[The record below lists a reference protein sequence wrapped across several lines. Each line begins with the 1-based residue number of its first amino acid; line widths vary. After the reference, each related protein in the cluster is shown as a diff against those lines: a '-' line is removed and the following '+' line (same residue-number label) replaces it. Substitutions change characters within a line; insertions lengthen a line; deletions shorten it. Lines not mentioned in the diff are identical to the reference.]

1 MRQIVPTILSII
13 ILSSCGSYK
22 QNIMFQDKGGVAL
35 STVNDSLR
43 VDKNYVIQ
51 PNDLLELEVYTK
63 KGEFL
68 IDPENKLLDQR
79 LPNNSNIKP
88 KLRYLVQTD
97 GSVVLPMVGQM
108 DLSDQTLLEAESNLI
123 SAYEKYYKDP
133 FVKLTY
139 VNKRVIV
146 LGAVGG
152 NVIPLQNENTTVI
165 EVLAMVEGFEQEAK
179 SHNIRL
185 LRDDEAY
192 LLDFSTIKGYQTNN
206 MIVKNG
212 DVIYVEPVR
221 RPFTEF
227 VRDNGPIISVFSS
240 LASLIVVIL
249 SLN

>member
-1 MRQIVPTILSII
+1 
-13 ILSSCGSYK
+13 
-22 QNIMFQDKGGVAL
+22 MFQNEGGAAL
-35 STVNDSLR
+35 SRVNDSLR

-79 LPNNSNIKP
+79 LPNNTNIKP

-97 GSVVLPMVGQM
+97 GTVVLPMVGQI
-108 DLSDQTLLEAESNLI
+108 DLSNQTLLEAESNLI
-123 SAYEKYYKDP
+123 SVYEEYYKDP
-133 FVKLTY
+133 FVKLNY

-146 LGAVGG
+146 LGAAGG
-152 NVIPLQNENTTVI
+152 SVIPLQNENTTVI
-165 EVLAMVEGFEQEAK
+165 EVLALVEGFDQEAK
-179 SHNIRL
+179 SHNVRL

-192 LLDFSTIKGYQTNN
+192 ILDFSTIKGYQQNN

-227 VRDNGPIISVFSS
+227 VRDNGPLISVFSS
-240 LASLIVVIL
+240 LASLIIVIL